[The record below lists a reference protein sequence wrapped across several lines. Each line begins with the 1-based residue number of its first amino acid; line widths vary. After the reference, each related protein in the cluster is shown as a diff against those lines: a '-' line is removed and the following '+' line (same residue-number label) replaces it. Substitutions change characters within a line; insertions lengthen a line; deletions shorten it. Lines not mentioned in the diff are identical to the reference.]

1 MTVSRSRAS
10 IICFGGWG
18 LQVMLHLWP
27 RLRFIQDER
36 NYLGLPLP
44 NLDRLATF
52 ACLMPFPYLKE
63 QDDGKRRGFCLLEPH
78 PDNYPEP
85 FYVERQL
92 SREIPALSGSYTYA
106 ERTAQMLLD
115 RALNDNYVRHLS
127 FKGIDS
133 LQDRFLHQEVL
144 DIDRRVSRR
153 LMFRLGVTSAESVAQ
168 CIVQKVVNPTRLDQV
183 QTHDPFVQTN
193 IYVVAPLT
201 EPLASAMIWPIL
213 AELIADLGRRDINR
227 VIAFFLTGSFAM
239 DHTRA
244 IEEAST
250 YATLRELEI
259 MSGLIQAPNELQ
271 PSLRELIKHKPG
283 WERRIGQPLFDQ
295 IYLID
300 REKNNLSLAN
310 DAQELSVLVGNVIE
324 SFLVSNS
331 SDYIQRYASQ
341 DHNRPYSIVGSANDY
356 IPLREY
362 YHAAIEEEKRR
373 VIREAFLVDT
383 PASSTPLIE
392 LRELRIHPNEI
403 INNLLSHKAN
413 TILERLPLWT
423 VFLSRLSRL
432 PYLVYQQMMKRL
444 GRPQPSSINHQDDT
458 IADVRIAC
466 SYITGR
472 SEDFGERL
480 RRARKLWHWR
490 SLIDERVLNLAKQL
504 EQDIE
509 QYSRN
514 VWGTEYHHNRNQ
526 WWFDTSKDINSIL
539 KPYHSQTWIERY
551 RQDKRIVPQMTVAI
565 LQRLIEMISRDT
577 QGLNAAQNTLNK
589 LISDIEQILQN
600 ISQHKHAQ
608 ITEQRNSFENRF
620 RLWES
625 DYHRIL
631 SHTPH
636 HEAIIVRIASLAMLV
651 SFTIIGWVL
660 FEQQTAPTV
669 IQIIV
674 AGVFCVTLTGL
685 VLLLTYVP
693 LLWRTHNIRSL
704 RIKLAQKQLTDYFHE
719 LIQQNLQKN
728 YQKLLNDIRILYKI
742 VQQTKTNLTE
752 ATISINNPSFIPI
765 PLSAST
771 NNLRRAHAGEKIWSD
786 VKQIVQEFGALG
798 RIKELWSRKHSQQIA
813 NSDNPFIQRLCR
825 ALELGFNQRDLIAAI
840 ELECQRPSRSKDI
853 IMSDLTNGRW
863 CPFAPD
869 STPDR
874 TQQNSY
880 CSVCIEAGPGCVFS
894 KKGINIA
901 GVAIA
906 VDPYDENSGSVTGGK
921 LLAAL
926 IYELVTDT
934 VNKLIPQQRSARERL
949 EFFRTLLTRYN
960 IEQIIYD
967 QNGVT
972 SLSSSR
978 GFTEEFYERAKHT
991 AYYDVCDTLHQ
1002 DVREIE
1008 IVVTTDADHSVFRTE
1023 FERLG
1028 IRVLSSYDPASI
1040 TIVRIVEG
1048 LKLSDLKLINR
1059 CQQDFSRL
1067 TPSDY
1072 QMIGLVEESMVSQLY
1087 IKDLSVIPYDEPAL

>member
-1 MTVSRSRAS
+1 MIVSRSRAS

-27 RLRFIQDER
+27 RLRFTQDER

-44 NLDRLATF
+44 DLDRLATF
-52 ACLMPFPYLKE
+52 ACLMPLPYLKE
-63 QDDGKRRGFCLLEPH
+63 QDGGKRRGFCLLEPH

-115 RALNDNYVRHLS
+115 GALDNYYVRHLS

-133 LQDRFLHQEVL
+133 LQDRFLHQEVS

-153 LMFRLGVTSAESVAQ
+153 LMFRLGVAAAESVAQ
-168 CIVQKVVNPTRLDQV
+168 CIVHKVVNPTRLDQV
-183 QTHDPFVQTN
+183 QPCDPFVQTN

-213 AELIADLGRRDINR
+213 AELIADLGRRAINS
-227 VIAFFLTGSFAM
+227 VIAFFLTGSFAT

-259 MSGLIQAPNELQ
+259 MSGLVHTPSELQ
-271 PSLRELIKHKPG
+271 PTLRELVKHKLG
-283 WERRIGQPLFDQ
+283 WESRIGQPLFDQ

-300 REKNNLSLAN
+300 REKNNQSLAN
-310 DAQELSVLVGNVIE
+310 DAQELSVLVSNVIE

-341 DHNRPYSIVGSANDY
+341 DYNHPYSIVGSANDY

-383 PASSTPLIE
+383 PTSDTPLIE
-392 LRELRIHPNEI
+392 LRELRIQPNEV
-403 INNLLSHKAN
+403 INDLLSQRTN
-413 TILERLPLWT
+413 TILERLHTWK
-423 VFLSRLSRL
+423 VFLSWLSRL
-432 PYLVYQQMMKRL
+432 TYLVYLCQQIMKRL
-444 GRPQPSSINHQDDT
+444 GRPQPSPINHQGDT
-458 IADVRIAC
+458 IPDVRIAC

-480 RRARKLWHWR
+480 RRVRKLWHWR

-509 QYSRN
+509 QYFGN

-526 WWFDTSKDINSIL
+526 WWFGANKDIDSIL
-539 KPYHSQTWIERY
+539 QPYHSQTWIERY
-551 RQDKRIVPQMTVAI
+551 REDKRIVPQMTVAI
-565 LQRLIEMISRDT
+565 LRRLIEIIRRDT
-577 QGLNAAQNTLNK
+577 RGLNIAQNALNK
-589 LISDIEQILQN
+589 LISDIEQILKN
-600 ISQHKHAQ
+600 IRQHEPGQ
-608 ITEQRNSFENRF
+608 IAEQRNSFENRF
-620 RLWES
+620 RRWES
-625 DYHRIL
+625 DYYRIA
-631 SHTPH
+631 SRTPH

-674 AGVFCVTLTGL
+674 AGVFCAILIGL
-685 VLLLTYVP
+685 VLLFAYVP
-693 LLWRTHNIRSL
+693 LLWSTHNIRSR
-704 RIKLAQKQLTDYFHE
+704 RIKLAQKQLTDHFRE
-719 LIQQNLQKN
+719 LIRQKLRDV
-728 YQKLLNDIRILYKI
+728 YQKMLIDIRILYNT
-742 VQQTKTNLTE
+742 VQQAKIALTKMTMPIDN
-752 ATISINNPSFIPI
+752 SSVI
-765 PLSAST
+765 PLSVST
-771 NNLRRAHAGEKIWSD
+771 NNLRRAHASEKIWSD
-786 VKQIVQEFGALG
+786 VKQLVQGF
-798 RIKELWSRKHSQQIA
+798 RILDRVKESWSRRHSQQIA
-813 NSDNPFIQRLCR
+813 NPDNLFIQRFCR
-825 ALELGFNQRDLIAAI
+825 ALELDFNRRDLITAI
-840 ELECQRPSRSKDI
+840 ELESERSSRSKDI
-853 IMSDLTNGRW
+853 IISDLTDGRW

-869 STPDR
+869 APPDR
-874 TQQNSY
+874 AQQNSY
-880 CSVCIEAGPGCVFS
+880 CSACVELGSRCVFC
-894 KKGINIA
+894 KEGINIA
-901 GVAIA
+901 GIAISA
-906 VDPYDENSGSVTGGK
+906 EPYDENSGSIVGGK

-926 IYELVTDT
+926 IYELVADT
-934 VNKLIPQQRSARERL
+934 INKLIPQQRSAQERL
-949 EFFRTLLTRYN
+949 EFFRTLLTKYN

-972 SLSSSR
+972 LLSSR

-991 AYYDVCDTLHQ
+991 AHPDVCDTLHQ

-1008 IVVTTDADHSVFRTE
+1008 IVVTTDAEHSVFREE

-1040 TIVRIVEG
+1040 TIIRIVEG
-1048 LKLSDLKLINR
+1048 LKLSDLQLINR

-1072 QMIGLVEESMVSQLY
+1072 EMIGLVEESMSSQLY
-1087 IKDLSVIPYDEPAL
+1087 IKDSSVIPYDEPAL